1 MVQSHS
7 KGSDGEIDKFYNTW
21 EIHNEEKFM
30 LFLLT
35 FG

>member
-7 KGSDGEIDKFYNTW
+7 KGSDGDIDEFHDTW